1 MAVPTSALQ
10 GLTNKSIIELF
21 SVELKADVH
30 YSKTTFDASYI
41 QINNEITF
49 FGLNLTLT
57 APPFN
62 IGSSFNFNF
71 ITGDAISDIYTVKTI
86 DFDANSFTV
95 TSTISQSTG
104 GLVTFNIN
112 TSITDPTVYLF
123 HAGNNMKDNLDIVWQ
138 SNKYTRMPVKAD
150 GFKYSGEGK
159 LPRPTLTFS
168 NVLGT
173 ITSILQLTNQITP
186 FSDLSGAKVT
196 RRRTLARFLDEENF
210 PSNSNPYKV
219 GNVDPTAEMPR
230 EIYFIERKTI
240 ENRDIVQFELV
251 SSFDLFGISAPK
263 KLVTKTDFA
272 GVGTFVNF

>member
-21 SVELKADVH
+21 SVELKPDVH
-30 YSKTTFDASYI
+30 YTKTTFEGSYI
-41 QINNEITF
+41 QINNEIIF
-49 FGLNLTLT
+49 FDLNFGLT

-71 ITGDAISDIYTVKTI
+71 ITGDATNDIYTVKTI
-86 DFDANSFTV
+86 DFTDNSFTV

-112 TSITDPTVYLF
+112 NSLINPTVYLF

-138 SNKYTRMPVKAD
+138 SNKYIRMPVKAD

-230 EIYFIERKTI
+230 EIYFIERKVI
-240 ENRDIVQFELV
+240 ENRDIVQFELI
-251 SSFDLFGISAPK
+251 STFDLAGIGAPK
-263 KLVTKTDFA
+263 KLVTRADFI
-272 GVGTFVNF
+272 GVGTFING